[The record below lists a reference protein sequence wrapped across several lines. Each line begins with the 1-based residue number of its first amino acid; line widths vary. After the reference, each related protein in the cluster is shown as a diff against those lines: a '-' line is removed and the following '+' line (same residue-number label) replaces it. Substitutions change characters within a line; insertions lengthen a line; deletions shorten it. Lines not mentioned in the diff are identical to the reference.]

1 MKLDD
6 VLMLAR
12 AGYSKADIAALL
24 GSNPAPAP
32 TTPKAAPT
40 TPKAAPL
47 TGAPP
52 LPGDVATNVTTS
64 ASSPAA
70 PSAPDWGAMA
80 QSIAA
85 LTARLD
91 TLATPTAGSLS
102 GDTADAVTVD
112 DIIRAAI
119 TPATPDAAPDFSKG
133 V

>member
-32 TTPKAAPT
+32 TTPKAV
-40 TPKAAPL
+40 PL

-52 LPGDVATNVTTS
+52 LPGDVATNVTAT
-64 ASSPAA
+64 ASSSAAPSAA

-102 GDTADAVTVD
+102 DNTADAVSVD

>member
-24 GSNPAPAP
+24 GSNPAPA
-32 TTPKAAPT
+32 

-52 LPGDVATNVTTS
+52 LPGDVATNVNAS

-70 PSAPDWGAMA
+70 PSAPDWGAMT

-91 TLATPTAGSLS
+91 TLATPTAGSLG
-102 GDTADAVTVD
+102 GDTADAVSVD

-119 TPATPDAAPDFSKG
+119 TPAVPDAAPDFSKG

>member
-24 GSNPAPAP
+24 GSNP
-32 TTPKAAPT
+32 TPAPT

-52 LPGDVATNVTTS
+52 LPGDVATNVTAS
-64 ASSPAA
+64 ASSSAA

-102 GDTADAVTVD
+102 DNTANAVSVD

>member
-6 VLMLAR
+6 VLLLAR

-24 GSNPAPAP
+24 GNNPAPAP
-32 TTPKAAPT
+32 TTS
-40 TPKAAPL
+40 KAAPL
-47 TGAPP
+47 TGAPH
-52 LPGDVATNVTTS
+52 LPGDVATNVTAS
-64 ASSPAA
+64 AVPSAA

-102 GDTADAVTVD
+102 GDTADAVSVD

>member
-32 TTPKAAPT
+32 TTPKAAP
-40 TPKAAPL
+40 L

-52 LPGDVATNVTTS
+52 LPGDVATNVTAS
-64 ASSPAA
+64 ASSPA

-91 TLATPTAGSLS
+91 NLATPTAGSLG
-102 GDTADAVTVD
+102 GDTADAVSVD

>member
-24 GSNPAPAP
+24 GSNTAP
-32 TTPKAAPT
+32 APT

-52 LPGDVATNVTTS
+52 LPGDVATNVT
-64 ASSPAA
+64 A
-70 PSAPDWGAMA
+70 SAPDWGAMA

-102 GDTADAVTVD
+102 DNTADAVSVD

>member
-32 TTPKAAPT
+32 TTPKAAP
-40 TPKAAPL
+40 L

-52 LPGDVATNVTTS
+52 LPGDVA
-64 ASSPAA
+64 SSSAA

-91 TLATPTAGSLS
+91 TLATPTAGSLG
-102 GDTADAVTVD
+102 GDTADAVSVD

>member
-6 VLMLAR
+6 VLLLAR

-32 TTPKAAPT
+32 TTPKAAPQ
-40 TPKAAPL
+40 

-52 LPGDVATNVTTS
+52 LPGDVATNVTAS
-64 ASSPAA
+64 AVPSAA

-102 GDTADAVTVD
+102 GDTADAVSVD

-119 TPATPDAAPDFSKG
+119 TPAKPDAAPDFSKG

>member
-32 TTPKAAPT
+32 TTPKAAP
-40 TPKAAPL
+40 L

-52 LPGDVATNVTTS
+52 LPGDVATTAVTS
-64 ASSPAA
+64 ANSSAV

-91 TLATPTAGSLS
+91 TLATPTAGSLG
-102 GDTADAVTVD
+102 GDTADAVSVD

>member
-1 MKLDD
+1 MKLVD

-24 GSNPAPAP
+24 GSNTAPAP
-32 TTPKAAPT
+32 TTPKAAPQ
-40 TPKAAPL
+40 

-52 LPGDVATNVTTS
+52 LPGDVATNVTARSS
-64 ASSPAA
+64 AAPSAA

-102 GDTADAVTVD
+102 GGTADAVSVD

-119 TPATPDAAPDFSKG
+119 SPATPDATPDFSKG

>member
-6 VLMLAR
+6 VLLLAR

-32 TTPKAAPT
+32 TTPKAAP
-40 TPKAAPL
+40 L

-52 LPGDVATNVTTS
+52 LPGDVATNVTAS
-64 ASSPAA
+64 AVPSAAPSAA

-80 QSIAA
+80 RSIAA

-102 GDTADAVTVD
+102 GDTADAVSVD

-119 TPATPDAAPDFSKG
+119 SPATPDATPDFSKG

>member
-24 GSNPAPAP
+24 GSNTAP
-32 TTPKAAPT
+32 APT

-52 LPGDVATNVTTS
+52 LPGDVATNVTAS
-64 ASSPAA
+64 ASSSAAPSAA

-102 GDTADAVTVD
+102 DNTADAVSVD

>member
-6 VLMLAR
+6 VLLLAR

-32 TTPKAAPT
+32 TTPKAAPQ
-40 TPKAAPL
+40 

-52 LPGDVATNVTTS
+52 LPSDVATNVTAS
-64 ASSPAA
+64 AVPSAA

-85 LTARLD
+85 LTARLG

-102 GDTADAVTVD
+102 GDTADAVSVD

-119 TPATPDAAPDFSKG
+119 TPAKPDAAPDFSKG

>member
-24 GSNPAPAP
+24 GSNTAP
-32 TTPKAAPT
+32 APT

-52 LPGDVATNVTTS
+52 LPGDVATNVTAS
-64 ASSPAA
+64 ASS
-70 PSAPDWGAMA
+70 SAPDWGAMA

-102 GDTADAVTVD
+102 DNTTDAVSVD

-119 TPATPDAAPDFSKG
+119 TPATPVAAPDFSKG

>member
-12 AGYSKADIAALL
+12 AGDSKADIAALL

-32 TTPKAAPT
+32 TTPKT
-40 TPKAAPL
+40 APL

-52 LPGDVATNVTTS
+52 LPGDVATNVTAS
-64 ASSPAA
+64 ASSSVA

-91 TLATPTAGSLS
+91 TLTTPTAGSLS
-102 GDTADAVTVD
+102 DNTVDAVSVD

>member
-6 VLMLAR
+6 VLLLAR

-32 TTPKAAPT
+32 TTPKAAPQ
-40 TPKAAPL
+40 

-52 LPGDVATNVTTS
+52 LPGDVATNVTAS
-64 ASSPAA
+64 AVPSAA

-102 GDTADAVTVD
+102 GDTVSVD

-119 TPATPDAAPDFSKG
+119 TPAKPDAAPDFSKG

>member
-6 VLMLAR
+6 VLMLAK
-12 AGYSKADIAALL
+12 AGYSKTEIAALL
-24 GSNPAPAP
+24 GGTQTVQ
-32 TTPKAAPT
+32 TTA
-40 TPKAAPL
+40 PKAAPL

-52 LPGDVATNVTTS
+52 LPGDVATNVTAS
-64 ASSPAA
+64 ASSSAA

-91 TLATPTAGSLS
+91 TLATPTAGRLS
-102 GDTADAVTVD
+102 DDTADAVSVD

-119 TPATPDAAPDFSKG
+119 TPAIPDAAPDFSKG

>member
-24 GSNPAPAP
+24 GSNTAPAP
-32 TTPKAAPT
+32 

-52 LPGDVATNVTTS
+52 LPGDVATNVTAS
-64 ASSPAA
+64 ASSSAA

-91 TLATPTAGSLS
+91 TLATPTAGSLG
-102 GDTADAVTVD
+102 GDTADAVSVD

>member
-24 GSNPAPAP
+24 GSNPAP
-32 TTPKAAPT
+32 T

-52 LPGDVATNVTTS
+52 LPGDVATNVTAS

-102 GDTADAVTVD
+102 GDTADAVSVD

>member
-24 GSNPAPAP
+24 GSNPAPAL
-32 TTPKAAPT
+32 T

-52 LPGDVATNVTTS
+52 LPGDVATNVTAS
-64 ASSPAA
+64 ASSSAA

-91 TLATPTAGSLS
+91 TLATPTAGRLS
-102 GDTADAVTVD
+102 DNTADAVSVD

-119 TPATPDAAPDFSKG
+119 TPAIPDAAPDFSKG

>member
-24 GSNPAPAP
+24 GSNTAP
-32 TTPKAAPT
+32 APT

-52 LPGDVATNVTTS
+52 LPGDVATNVTAS
-64 ASSPAA
+64 ASSSAAPSAA

-102 GDTADAVTVD
+102 GDTADAVSVD

-119 TPATPDAAPDFSKG
+119 TPAIPDAAPDFSKG

>member
-32 TTPKAAPT
+32 TTPKAAP
-40 TPKAAPL
+40 L

-52 LPGDVATNVTTS
+52 LPGDVATNVTAS
-64 ASSPAA
+64 ASSPA
-70 PSAPDWGAMA
+70 APDWGAMA

-91 TLATPTAGSLS
+91 TLATPTAGSLG
-102 GDTADAVTVD
+102 GDTADAVSVD

>member
-24 GSNPAPAP
+24 GS
-32 TTPKAAPT
+32 TPKAVQQ
-40 TPKAAPL
+40 

-52 LPGDVATNVTTS
+52 LPGDVATNVTAS
-64 ASSPAA
+64 ASSSTA

-91 TLATPTAGSLS
+91 TLATPTAGSLG
-102 GDTADAVTVD
+102 GDTDDVVTVD

-119 TPATPDAAPDFSKG
+119 TPAIPDAAPDFSKG

>member
-12 AGYSKADIAALL
+12 AGYSKTDIAALL
-24 GSNPAPAP
+24 GSNTAP
-32 TTPKAAPT
+32 APT

-52 LPGDVATNVTTS
+52 LPDDVTTNVTAS
-64 ASSPAA
+64 ASSAFT
-70 PSAPDWGAMA
+70 PSAPEWGAMA

-91 TLATPTAGSLS
+91 TLATPTAGSLG
-102 GDTADAVTVD
+102 GDSTDVVSVD

-119 TPATPDAAPDFSKG
+119 TPVTPATGPEFSKG

>member
-24 GSNPAPAP
+24 GGNPAP
-32 TTPKAAPT
+32 APT

-52 LPGDVATNVTTS
+52 LPGDVATNVTAS
-64 ASSPAA
+64 ASSSAA

-102 GDTADAVTVD
+102 DNTADAVSVD

-119 TPATPDAAPDFSKG
+119 TPAIPDAAPDFSKG

>member
-32 TTPKAAPT
+32 TTPKAAP
-40 TPKAAPL
+40 L

-52 LPGDVATNVTTS
+52 LPGDVATTASVA
-64 ASSPAA
+64 ASSSAA

-102 GDTADAVTVD
+102 DNTAGAVSVD

-119 TPATPDAAPDFSKG
+119 TPAIPDAAPDFSKG

>member
-32 TTPKAAPT
+32 TTPKAAP
-40 TPKAAPL
+40 L
-47 TGAPP
+47 TGSPP
-52 LPGDVATNVTTS
+52 LPGDVVTNAS
-64 ASSPAA
+64 ASAVTSAA

-91 TLATPTAGSLS
+91 TLATPTAGSLG
-102 GDTADAVTVD
+102 GDTTDAVSVD

>member
-6 VLMLAR
+6 VLLLAR

-32 TTPKAAPT
+32 TTPKAAPQ
-40 TPKAAPL
+40 

-52 LPGDVATNVTTS
+52 LPGDVATNVTAS
-64 ASSPAA
+64 AVPSAA

-102 GDTADAVTVD
+102 GDTVDAVSVD

-119 TPATPDAAPDFSKG
+119 TPAKPDAAPDFSKG

>member
-24 GSNPAPAP
+24 GSNTAP
-32 TTPKAAPT
+32 APT

-52 LPGDVATNVTTS
+52 LPGDDATNVTAS
-64 ASSPAA
+64 ASS
-70 PSAPDWGAMA
+70 SAPDWGAMV

-102 GDTADAVTVD
+102 DNTADAVSVD

>member
-32 TTPKAAPT
+32 TTPKT
-40 TPKAAPL
+40 APL
-47 TGAPP
+47 TGVPP
-52 LPGDVATNVTTS
+52 LPGDVATNVTAS
-64 ASSPAA
+64 ASSSAA

-102 GDTADAVTVD
+102 DNTVDAVSVD